1 MLRGK
6 SVVYC
11 TDRIA
16 ASSFSDVFDDHEHEQ
31 APEAESSLGWF
42 HVHFIASEPVKTI
55 PRRRVMSYDL
65 FRARFV
71 KFGGR

>member
-1 MLRGK
+1 MFRGK

-31 APEAESSLGWF
+31 APEAQTTSQDAGSL
-42 HVHFIASEPVKTI
+42 S
-55 PRRRVMSYDL
+55 VMSS
-65 FRARFV
+65 R
-71 KFGGR
+71 